1 LNTLCSQ
8 HQYVDRETRTVKT
21 ERIAG
26 DRMVRAIYSPMRE
39 YAPALF
45 RALTSRRTSRLL
57 GFVRYD
63 MPGIG
68 SGRVHRAAADLE
80 VDLDE
85 CVDVST
91 ALSSPRSLF
100 ERQIRYWECRPMV
113 PQEWT
118 VVSPADARCLI
129 GSRREHSMLF
139 IKEKHYTIGELLGER
154 GSNWDRL
161 FRDGDFAVFRLT
173 PDKYHYNHVPV
184 SGRVTDVYGVDGY
197 FHSCNPSA
205 VVAANTHAKNMR
217 VVTVLDTDV
226 PGGSG
231 VGYVAMVETVALMVG
246 AVAQVYS
253 ETRYDN
259 PREVRVGMFLRR
271 GQPKSLYR
279 PGSSVDVLIFEEG
292 AVRFASDLQANTI
305 RNDVRSRYTLGFGR
319 PVVETD
325 VRVRSLIA
333 WRSGSD
339 EETAAGRP

>member
-1 LNTLCSQ
+1 
-8 HQYVDRETRTVKT
+8 
-21 ERIAG
+21 
-26 DRMVRAIYSPMRE
+26 
-39 YAPALF
+39 
-45 RALTSRRTSRLL
+45 
-57 GFVRYD
+57 

-68 SGRVHRAAADLE
+68 PGWVRRTAADLK
-80 VDLDE
+80 VDLGE
-85 CVDVST
+85 CVDARAAT
-91 ALSSPRSLF
+91 SSPRRLF

-113 PQEWT
+113 PQPWT

-129 GSRREHSMLF
+129 GSRREHGILF

-184 SGRVTDVYGVDGY
+184 SGVVADVYEVDGS

-205 VVAANTHAKNMR
+205 VVAAGTHSKNRR

-231 VGYVAMVETVALMVG
+231 VGYVAMVEIVALMVG
-246 AVAQVYS
+246 AVAQAYS
-253 ETRYDN
+253 ETRYDE
-259 PREVRVGMFLRR
+259 PREVRAGMFLRR

-292 AVRFASDLQANTI
+292 AVRFAADLQANSI
-305 RNDVRSRYTLGFGR
+305 RNDVSSRYTVGFGR

-339 EETAAGRP
+339 EEHAAGRP